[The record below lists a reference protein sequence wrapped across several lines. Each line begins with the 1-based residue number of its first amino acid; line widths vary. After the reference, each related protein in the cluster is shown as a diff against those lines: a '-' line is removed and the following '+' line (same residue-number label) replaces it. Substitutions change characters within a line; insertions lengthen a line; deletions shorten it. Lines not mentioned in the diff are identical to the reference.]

1 MAGEHDIAPR
11 RGFPAMLN
19 ELIPETL
26 LPMLRLAA
34 SLAGAGAAL
43 LMFSL
48 LVWTWRDINV
58 RSRDEM
64 VRIGSIILSLLLPLF
79 GTLIYM
85 LLRPRDTIAERY
97 EREMIEELLARE
109 ISAGSIARRAT
120 PAAGVPPAGARPAG
134 GAS

>member
-1 MAGEHDIAPR
+1 
-11 RGFPAMLN
+11 MLN

-120 PAAGVPPAGARPAG
+120 TAAGVPPAGARPAG